1 MAAWMILLWC
11 ITHRCCHCSPSP
23 CLCYLPFSPR
33 LFGRLMKVILQGP
46 WTQCMLGK
54 HHTWSLQADLR
65 LGLRGLHLHVNS
77 IISSLCTSQF
87 MLSSFSKK
95 VTHCLWS
102 KPKLGHMLN
111 EHNYIFS
118 HLWWLLC
125 PECITVLL
133 PEIKQCVPLLGSSE
147 VDLYDDKT
155 WDSYFVVLIRSGVQW
170 STQFRNQIVCI
181 PKNKKLW

>member
-1 MAAWMILLWC
+1 MATWMILLWC

-33 LFGRLMKVILQGP
+33 LFGRLN
-46 WTQCMLGK
+46 
-54 HHTWSLQADLR
+54 ADLR

-102 KPKLGHMLN
+102 KLKSGHMLN

-133 PEIKQCVPLLGSSE
+133 PEIKQCVPLLDSSE
-147 VDLYDDKT
+147 VDLYGDKT
-155 WDSYFVVLIRSGVQW
+155 WDSYFVILIRSGVQW
-170 STQFRNQIVCI
+170 STQFRNQIVCV